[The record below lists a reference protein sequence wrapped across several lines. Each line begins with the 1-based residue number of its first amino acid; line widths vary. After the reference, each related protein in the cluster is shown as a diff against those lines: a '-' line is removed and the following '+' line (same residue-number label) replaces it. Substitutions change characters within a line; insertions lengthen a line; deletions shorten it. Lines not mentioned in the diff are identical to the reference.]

1 MTQEEPPIFRT
12 DAKRITD
19 LLFDAKL
26 FKEDITRDQMIE
38 VETLICYLM
47 DSRYKGQKRT
57 EELMEKLNGRKFPE
71 A

>member
-1 MTQEEPPIFRT
+1 MEENKEESPMFSH

-26 FKEDITRDQMIE
+26 FKEDVTRDQMIE

-47 DSRYKGQKRT
+47 DTRYKGQKRA
-57 EELMEKLNGRKFPE
+57 ENLMEKINGKK
-71 A
+71 